1 MPIHHYSH
9 VYQSNVHF
17 DIFLHNREFKHRG
30 QILIVPI
37 PSARRVSYLENLTI
51 LPSGGEILPSCD
63 WDCSFLSQHPSIW
76 FHDSEFLTIV
86 FRQTNIWS
94 KTFEPSIRNSMN
106 VFGYNDYK
114 AFCRNKT
121 ESRFEWTRRYICPL
135 DWLLSS
141 NCNNLLRIHSQSH
154 RMANIGPK
162 LFYILFNHL
171 TGKLHWFYNR
181 FYLSSWLFTY
191 P

>member
-1 MPIHHYSH
+1 MVLTIYQLLHAFTHYSH

-17 DIFLHNREFKHRG
+17 DIFVYNTGLSLG
-30 QILIVPI
+30 SILISPI
-37 PSARRVSYLENLTI
+37 PSARRVFYLKNSTI
-51 LPSGGEILPSCD
+51 LPSGGENRVTPHFFIPAAID
-63 WDCSFLSQHPSIW
+63 MI
-76 FHDSEFLTIV
+76 SEFLTIV

-154 RMANIGPK
+154 RMARSK
-162 LFYILFNHL
+162 TVLHL
-171 TGKLHWFYNR
+171 V
-181 FYLSSWLFTY
+181 
-191 P
+191 

>member
-1 MPIHHYSH
+1 MPIHHYKH

-17 DIFLHNREFKHRG
+17 DIFMYNTGLSLGSIYQYPQFRRLVGYSILKIWLHCPQVVKYC
-30 QILIVPI
+30 P
-37 PSARRVSYLENLTI
+37 RVTETV
-51 LPSGGEILPSCD
+51 
-63 WDCSFLSQHPSIW
+63 QHPSIW

>member
-9 VYQSNVHF
+9 VYQSNLHF
-17 DIFLHNREFKHRG
+17 DIFVYNRGFKLRG
-30 QILIVPI
+30 HVLIFPI
-37 PSARRVSYLENLTI
+37 PSARRVSYLE
-51 LPSGGEILPSCD
+51 SGGEILSSCD
-63 WDCSFLSQHPSIW
+63 WDCSFFIPAPVW
-76 FHDSEFLTIV
+76 FDDFEFLTIV

-171 TGKLHWFYNR
+171 TGKLH
-181 FYLSSWLFTY
+181 
-191 P
+191 